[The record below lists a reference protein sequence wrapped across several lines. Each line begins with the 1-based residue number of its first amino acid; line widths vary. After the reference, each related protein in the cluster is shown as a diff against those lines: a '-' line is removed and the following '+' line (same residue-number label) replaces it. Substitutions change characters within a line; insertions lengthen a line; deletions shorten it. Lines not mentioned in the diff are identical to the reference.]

1 MTLKI
6 TPDECRVLERGL
18 HVSTRCPKD
27 AIDDA
32 MIAVRALQAVLANG
46 DEIIVQCT
54 THDRNTVL
62 HQRRWL
68 VYSKTTANA
77 VDESNERSPRS
88 YEKITYDVLPLG
100 DWLTTPAGKADEAQ
114 RAETAKEAA
123 KAEKPKKAA

>member
-54 THDRNTVL
+54 THDRNTVTSGGGWSTPRPRPMRWTSPTNA
-62 HQRRWL
+62 RRAP
-68 VYSKTTANA
+68 TR
-77 VDESNERSPRS
+77 RSP
-88 YEKITYDVLPLG
+88 
-100 DWLTTPAGKADEAQ
+100 TT
-114 RAETAKEAA
+114 
-123 KAEKPKKAA
+123 